1 MWHKEQEAIEKII
14 LDYFSSIFSSNQP
27 SNFEASLKAMDKRVT
42 PEMNNELLKEFKVEE
57 VWRAFKQMHPTKS
70 PGPNGMSPI
79 FYQKHWEIV
88 GRSVSNCVLQ
98 TLNTGIMPRGINDTY
113 ICMIPKTKNPPKDN

>member
-1 MWHKEQEAIEKII
+1 
-14 LDYFSSIFSSNQP
+14 
-27 SNFEASLKAMDKRVT
+27 
-42 PEMNNELLKEFKVEE
+42 MNNELLKEFKVEE

>member
-27 SNFEASLKAMDKRVT
+27 SNFKASLKAMDKRVT

-70 PGPNGMSPI
+70 PGPNGMSRI

-98 TLNTGIMPRGINDTY
+98 TLNTGIMLRGHQ
-113 ICMIPKTKNPPKDN
+113 